1 MSDHSDA
8 LMGGTHQTMEVVGGD
23 QTDVLYDQV
32 AVDGFSRVTTLYGD
46 AGDDTLRG
54 LAGDDRLEAAL
65 GTDCVFGDDGNG
77 LPVGNDELDGGT
89 DDDELWGGAGNAT
102 LLGGAGRHA
111 DRLATNYTCTDG
123 QGTISAASSSN
134 STPFAETAS

>member
-8 LMGGTHQTMEVVGGD
+8 LMGATHQTMAVVGGD

-32 AVDGFSRVTTLYGD
+32 AVDGFSQVTTLYGD
-46 AGDDTLRG
+46 AGDDTLLG
-54 LAGDDRLEAAL
+54 FAGDDRLEAAL
-65 GTDCVFGDDGNG
+65 GTDCVSGDD
-77 LPVGNDELDGGT
+77 GNDELDGGT

-102 LLGGAGRHA
+102 LRGGAGRHA
-111 DRLATNYTCTDG
+111 DRLATNDTCTDG
-123 QGTISAASSSN
+123 QGIISAASSSN